1 MTWVLIFTVQWLI
14 LLGLYRIIAISNN
27 TLIENQLETEFD
39 LREPKTFASRNSE
52 YLVVRNEN
60 FDTIS
65 HYTQD
70 GTYINTERVSSWER
84 FALK

>member
-1 MTWVLIFTVQWLI
+1 MTWVLILTVRWLI

-70 GTYINTERVSSWER
+70 GTYINTEHISSWER